1 MKKSF
6 LFDIFIIILCSSL
19 IATGLYL
26 FFTDINKTIDTANTE
41 VIGTIRFKK
50 QSAQR
55 KFANRVV
62 WQEVEKTAPVY
73 SFDSIRTQKGSEA
86 IITLEDGTEV
96 TLGENTL
103 LMLDWSK
110 DKRSIEFLEG
120 TVSANRSDAKEDTTI
135 TIKSKD
141 NIVEVKKAEV
151 SVEKSQ
157 TGKIGVE
164 VQKGDVSLVSQGK
177 VSKINT
183 NEKATIENASSA
195 PVIEKIPL
203 LITSPK
209 NNSYFLTHKDSEN
222 LSLDWTSTVGFSSYK
237 LSYSANVD
245 FTNSVSITETSANKA
260 TVTIPKG
267 EWYLKLQAKSATQ
280 EAEKIIKISILKE
293 NALETISPSK
303 EAVYSFKAE
312 YPLIRYFWQ
321 SSDIADSYTLE
332 IANNSNFTNPVY
344 SEKVKSSETSHN
356 KLGEGTWYWR
366 VKPNYPFTSSLESL
380 NFLSSNVNTFKIN
393 KIVSV
398 DPPLLIE
405 PEDNSKIQEIAAL
418 TQGII
423 FSWKGLSE
431 TGESTLLLS
440 RNSDFTD
447 IALKIDT
454 KQASYNWKNQIK
466 SGTYFWKVQSSLQD
480 GTSVPESQVR
490 KLEISRFEPKLVLQS
505 PENNS
510 SFYPKTD
517 NAINFTWE
525 SDTRGNFLL
534 EVSKS
539 QDFKTEP
546 IQKETSAF
554 ESTMNDLESG
564 TYFWRIKY
572 LSFDG
577 SVLNTSSA
585 SSFTIKETLN
595 APKILYPLENDNLTL
610 INTKEIQFSW
620 SKINDALSYD
630 FALYDG
636 LNRLIKEAKNVSTNA
651 YTFTLPENLK
661 KGAYTWIVS
670 ALGGTKEN
678 PIPGKS
684 KKAQFYIEELA
695 QIAKP
700 KALSPKQNA
709 LLNELTISKENGLQL
724 SWALDSQ
731 IESYDIQLAKDEAFI
746 NKVLDVESSE
756 SNTNAGLLL
765 EGSYF
770 WKLIGKTK
778 NGVKIESDIFTFK
791 VAKTPNL
798 DTVVIESPKNNS
810 RIDMQKEESLS
821 FKWNKVKGA
830 NAYLF
835 RLKERKSGKVI
846 FEMNDYTQTTYVF
859 KNLEKLDTTDF
870 TFTIQ
875 ALSKNKDGRIE
886 QKSLLS
892 ETTFSLYLS
901 GTIKAPE
908 LFTPE
913 FFYVED

>member
-1 MKKSF
+1 MTNKKSF
-6 LFDIFIIILCSSL
+6 LTGLLAISTAIIISSCGS
-19 IATGLYL
+19 AGDSNVGQGGPEVSPEEY
-26 FFTDINKTIDTANTE
+26 TDLGTPAVDTANTA
-41 VIGTIRFKK
+41 ITGTTTP
-50 QSAQR
+50 
-55 KFANRVV
+55 
-62 WQEVEKTAPVY
+62 E
-73 SFDSIRTQKGSEA
+73 
-86 IITLEDGTEV
+86 
-96 TLGENTL
+96 
-103 LMLDWSK
+103 
-110 DKRSIEFLEG
+110 EG
-120 TVSANRSDAKEDTTI
+120 TVV
-135 TIKSKD
+135 D

-157 TGKIGVE
+157 SGKIGVE
-164 VQKGDVSLVSQGK
+164 VQKGDVNLVSQGK
-177 VSKINT
+177 VSLINT
-183 NEKATIENASSA
+183 NERATIESSISS

-222 LSLDWTSTVGFSSYK
+222 LSLDWTSTADFTSYT

-245 FTNSVSITETSANKA
+245 FANSVSLTETSTNKA
-260 TVTIPKG
+260 SINLPNG
-267 EWYLKLQAKSATQ
+267 EWYIKLKATSTNQ
-280 EAEKIIKISILKE
+280 EIEKIIKISILKE
-293 NALETISPSK
+293 NTIETISPSK
-303 EAVYSFKAE
+303 DAVYSFKAE

-332 IANNSNFTNPVY
+332 IANNANFANPVY

-356 KLGEGTWYWR
+356 KLGEGTWFWR
-366 VKPNYPFTSSLESL
+366 VKPNYPFTSSQESL
-380 NFLSSNVNTFKIN
+380 NYLSSNVNSFKIN
-393 KIVSV
+393 KIVTV
-398 DPPLLIE
+398 DPPALLE
-405 PEDNSKIQEIAAL
+405 PEDNSKIQEKTAL

-431 TGESTLLLS
+431 TGESTLLLA

-490 KLEISRFEPKLVLQS
+490 KLEISRFEPKLILQN

-510 SFYPKTD
+510 SFYPKGG

-554 ESTMNDLESG
+554 ESTIIDLESG
-564 TYFWRIKY
+564 TYYWRINY
-572 LSFDG
+572 IDIDG
-577 SVLNTSSA
+577 SILSTSA
-585 SSFTIKETLN
+585 VNAFTLKDTLN
-595 APKILYPLENDNLTL
+595 APKILYPPENDNITL

-620 SKINDALSYD
+620 SKIDAAISYD

-636 LNRLIKEAKNVSTNA
+636 LNRLIKEVKSVSTNA

-661 KGAYTWIVS
+661 KGAYSWIVS
-670 ALGGTKEN
+670 GLGGTKEN

-684 KKAQFYIEELA
+684 KKAQFYIEELT

-724 SWALDSQ
+724 SWSLDSQ
-731 IESYDIQLAKDEAFI
+731 IESYDIQLAKDEAFT
-746 NKVLDVESSE
+746 NKVLDIESSE

-765 EGSYF
+765 EGTYF

-791 VAKTPNL
+791 VTKTPNL
-798 DTVVIESPKNNS
+798 DSVVIESPKNNS

-846 FEMNDYTQTTYVF
+846 FELNDYTQTTYVF

-875 ALSKNKDGRIE
+875 ALSKSKEGRIE

-892 ETTFSLYLS
+892 ETTFTLYLS